1 MERGEEG
8 GRREGGRGG
17 RGSEGK
23 IEGRGLHKQESGSSE
38 MAESERLNLSTDG
51 DDVCGVPVSGP
62 VRG

>member
-1 MERGEEG
+1 MQERKYGEGRGRGEEG
-8 GRREGGRGG
+8 GR
-17 RGSEGK
+17 EGK

>member
-1 MERGEEG
+1 MQERKYGEGRGREEG
-8 GRREGGRGG
+8 WR
-17 RGSEGK
+17 EGK

-51 DDVCGVPVSGP
+51 DDVYGVLVSGP